1 MSKSED
7 NKFNLKNASESAK
20 KLIKN
25 ISRISKRDELLLSV
39 IILAIGVALGIVFDE
54 FALFLGIAVAL
65 DIVFY
70 IISNEKEE

>member
-39 IILAIGVALGIVFDE
+39 IILAIGVVLGII
-54 FALFLGIAVAL
+54 FAVLKC
-65 DIVFY
+65 
-70 IISNEKEE
+70 SRMK